1 MALTIGSNIA
11 SLRAQRR
18 LNTADSALERV
29 YERLSSGQRINR
41 AADDAAGLAISD
53 KLKSDSRVLGQAV
66 RNVNDVISV
75 LNIADGALAALTEIV
90 TRQQELA
97 TQASN
102 GTFSSVQRA
111 ALNKEHTQLS
121 AEYRRIIETSNFNG
135 VNVFD
140 GQEGKVNTQLGRDVL
155 TVKTTETIVGNQT
168 FTGTGSYNSTVVPF
182 GETMADD
189 SRYIVKDLNGDNI
202 DDVFRISLFDRGDGS
217 SRLRFATYLGQ
228 SSGTGFSQ
236 LSNWSEELNSFG
248 YTGGNLSQA
257 MHFDAGNNVIFT
269 ASSDGDTLS
278 GTINVD
284 ASGVITGY
292 TPGAYSGVSTSGKTQ
307 SGDFNGDGVLDLVS
321 DNSLSG
327 VLFSIQ
333 QTNASGGGSISTILN
348 SAITNSTTSLATR
361 ALALSSLDSL
371 NTIQSL
377 VSSTR
382 ALVGASLS
390 RIEVAGRI
398 SATTK
403 IEYEAAGER
412 IRSADVAKEAAD
424 LIRLNISRNAA
435 SSVLAQAN
443 QQPAIALNLLK
454 NS

>member
-1 MALTIGSNIA
+1 VALTIGSNIA

-18 LNTADSALERV
+18 LNTADSALGRV

-53 KLKSDSRVLGQAV
+53 KLKADSRVLGQAV

-75 LNIADGALAALTEIV
+75 LNIADGALAALTQIV

-140 GQEGKVNTQLGRDVL
+140 GQEGKINTQLGRDVL
-155 TVKTTETIVGNQT
+155 TVKTTETIVGTQT
-168 FTGTGSYNSTVVPF
+168 LTGTGSYNSTVVPF

-189 SRYIVKDLNGDNI
+189 SYYIVKDLNGDNI
-202 DDVFRISLFDRGDGS
+202 NDLFRISLFDRGGGET
-217 SRLRFATYLGQ
+217 RVRFATYLGQ
-228 SSGTGFSQ
+228 SSGTGFSE
-236 LSNWSEELNSFG
+236 LSNTQVDLNTSSYVGGSF
-248 YTGGNLSQA
+248 NQS
-257 MHFDAGNNVIFT
+257 MHFDGANNVIFS
-269 ASSDGDTLS
+269 ASADGDTVE
-278 GTINVD
+278 GTININS
-284 ASGVITGY
+284 AGVITGY
-292 TPGAYSGVSTSGKTQ
+292 SGGSYSGVSNSSKTRVA
-307 SGDFNGDGVLDLVS
+307 DFNGDGVLDFAT
-321 DNSLSG
+321 DNGTSAVG
-327 VLFSIQ
+327 FSIQ
-333 QTNASGGGSISTILN
+333 QTTSSGGGGISTILN
-348 SAITNSTTSLATR
+348 SAITNSTTSLATS

>member
-1 MALTIGSNIA
+1 
-11 SLRAQRR
+11 
-18 LNTADSALERV
+18 
-29 YERLSSGQRINR
+29 
-41 AADDAAGLAISD
+41 
-53 KLKSDSRVLGQAV
+53 
-66 RNVNDVISV
+66 
-75 LNIADGALAALTEIV
+75 
-90 TRQQELA
+90 
-97 TQASN
+97 
-102 GTFSSVQRA
+102 
-111 ALNKEHTQLS
+111 
-121 AEYRRIIETSNFNG
+121 
-135 VNVFD
+135 
-140 GQEGKVNTQLGRDVL
+140 
-155 TVKTTETIVGNQT
+155 
-168 FTGTGSYNSTVVPF
+168 
-182 GETMADD
+182 
-189 SRYIVKDLNGDNI
+189 
-202 DDVFRISLFDRGDGS
+202 
-217 SRLRFATYLGQ
+217 
-228 SSGTGFSQ
+228 
-236 LSNWSEELNSFG
+236 
-248 YTGGNLSQA
+248 

-424 LIRLNISRNAA
+424 LISLNISRNAA